1 MKDDKYNLWFPS
13 GLGFII
19 NSHVRLDCHLI
30 FPVKGLSFCLYAEHK
45 LFAVFFADY
54 WNDSGWN
61 VSCKNRKQTFKLPFC
76 CSNLQFCYRQT
87 KPDSQNSFCQNGQ
100 WPLQFL
106 CQSPCLV
113 FFGACITD
121 SSKVA
126 EHLPGFSLP
135 FLKGATKLSTALPR
149 AEGQSCSTT
158 AAVQVPQHSG
168 AAFPSIRIVLHVLI
182 LFCTSCSLLVSPWRS
197 LVQGE
202 VRAQHR
208 AASQPCVQQ
217 HGLGLG
223 AQWGWHAWGRGGCSC
238 GRQLSASQHWNTG
251 EKHGKGSW
259 PWNITWSVLE
269 KEASSPTA
277 SILDFSF
284 NLNWLRFS
292 FLIRAIKENSVYRG
306 RNKTRSIFP
315 WRILI
320 FLSQLF
326 NDQSEKW
333 IPKPFAEAGFVTK
346 LCFFCWS
353 HVSV

>member
-1 MKDDKYNLWFPS
+1 MFKFAILLQTNKA
-13 GLGFII
+13 
-19 NSHVRLDCHLI
+19 RLSKLI
-30 FPVKGLSFCLYAEHK
+30 LSKWSMTL
-45 LFAVFFADY
+45 AV
-54 WNDSGWN
+54 SMPE
-61 VSCKNRKQTFKLPFC
+61 STF
-76 CSNLQFCYRQT
+76 
-87 KPDSQNSFCQNGQ
+87 G
-100 WPLQFL
+100 
-106 CQSPCLV
+106 

-182 LFCTSCSLLVSPWRS
+182 LFCTSCALLVSPWRS

-202 VRAQHR
+202 VRAQHH

-259 PWNITWSVLE
+259 PWNITWSILE

-292 FLIRAIKENSVYRG
+292 FLIWAIKENSVYRG